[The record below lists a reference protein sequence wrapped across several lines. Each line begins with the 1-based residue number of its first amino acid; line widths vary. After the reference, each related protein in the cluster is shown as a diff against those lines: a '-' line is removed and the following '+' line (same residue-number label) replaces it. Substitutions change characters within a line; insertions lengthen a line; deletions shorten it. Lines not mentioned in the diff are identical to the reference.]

1 MKLSVI
7 RALASSSQPQI
18 SLEPALSTKLTTEV
32 GGMKNCEVICWSVYS
47 DLNRAVAKLMRRSSS
62 EPFSPIS

>member
-18 SLEPALSTKLTTEV
+18 SLDPALSTKLTTEA
-32 GGMKNCEVICWSVYS
+32 GGMKNCEVICWSV
-47 DLNRAVAKLMRRSSS
+47 
-62 EPFSPIS
+62 